1 MPVICATRTA
11 QSTQA
16 KKRRRRISLPPP
28 SDGGSDRPKAEA
40 EESYLAGLPDGRTT
54 VEEEK
59 EGACEHTWERPL
71 GTGGGHATRFALR
84 VICAMLLRERKGE
97 RPPSAICSLEAA

>member
-1 MPVICATRTA
+1 MHASYLSNPHRSVNPSQEAAAAHLSPSPVGPT
-11 QSTQA
+11 
-16 KKRRRRISLPPP
+16 
-28 SDGGSDRPKAEA
+28 DGPKAEA
-40 EESYLAGLPDGRTT
+40 EESYLAGLADGRTT
-54 VEEEK
+54 VEEE

-84 VICAMLLRERKGE
+84 VICAKLPRERKGE